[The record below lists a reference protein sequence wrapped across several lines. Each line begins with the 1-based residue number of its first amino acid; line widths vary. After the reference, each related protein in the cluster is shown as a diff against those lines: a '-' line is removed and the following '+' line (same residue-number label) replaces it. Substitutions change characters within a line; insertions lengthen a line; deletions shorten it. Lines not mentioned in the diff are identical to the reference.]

1 MQRIFLFGSALRG
14 LAELKVRLRFCKFS
28 CFSIASAKV
37 RRFLESAKCFVGKF
51 DFVVVFLSKMTFFQ
65 EVNLSMKAKA
75 EAPFEFASA
84 FVLFFS
90 RGA

>member
-1 MQRIFLFGSALRG
+1 LVVLYFYLNDLSSVHK
-14 LAELKVRLRFCKFS
+14 LKTIPFS
-28 CFSIASAKV
+28 FASAKV

-65 EVNLSMKAKA
+65 ELNHSIKAKA